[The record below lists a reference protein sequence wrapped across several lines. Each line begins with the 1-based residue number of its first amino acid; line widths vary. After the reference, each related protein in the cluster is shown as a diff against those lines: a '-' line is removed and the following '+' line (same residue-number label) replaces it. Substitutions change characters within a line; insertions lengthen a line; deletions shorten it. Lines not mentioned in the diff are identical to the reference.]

1 MKRVLFVLTLA
12 GGLCACSHG
21 PTLSTEDRL
30 ALYREHAGAPV
41 NSFRLDRTMGT
52 TNWTPLGDQ
61 AVAVWQSANRG
72 FLLELRS
79 RCNGL
84 GPAGRI
90 QITNSMGQ
98 VTARL
103 DRVVPGSAMGSAM
116 GSSVGPSCR
125 IESIRPIDGSALREA
140 KRELREAEYIEQSA
154 APPEEG
160 ATSP

>member
-1 MKRVLFVLTLA
+1 MKTGLLHLMLA
-12 GGLCACSHG
+12 CGLCACSHG

-61 AVAVWQSANRG
+61 AVAVWQSTNRG
-72 FLLELRS
+72 FLLELRT

-90 QITNSMGQ
+90 SITNSMGQ

-103 DRVVPGSAMGSAM
+103 DRVVPGS
-116 GSSVGPSCR
+116 
-125 IESIRPIDGSALREA
+125 
-140 KRELREAEYIEQSA
+140 
-154 APPEEG
+154 
-160 ATSP
+160 